1 MSTHEHPPW
10 RVRHLHA
17 YEIEFACPTTSPSPE
32 PPSKSAPTS
41 LGDPLADERHQ
52 SIRARLLDP
61 RLQRIIAAAANGWVV
76 ERLR

>member
-10 RVRHLHA
+10 RVQRLHA
-17 YEIEFACPTTSPSPE
+17 YEIEFACPTSHETSS
-32 PPSKSAPTS
+32 SSAH
-41 LGDPLADERHQ
+41 DHQLADARHQ

>member
-1 MSTHEHPPW
+1 MSTHDHPP
-10 RVRHLHA
+10 RPARRPYAH
-17 YEIEFACPTTSPSPE
+17 EIEFASPALHQPG
-32 PPSKSAPTS
+32 S
-41 LGDPLADERHQ
+41 LGALLDERER

>member
-1 MSTHEHPPW
+1 MSNHEQPPQ
-10 RVRHLHA
+10 RAARPH
-17 YEIEFACPTTSPSPE
+17 EIEFASPSWG
-32 PPSKSAPTS
+32 PT
-41 LGDPLADERHQ
+41 GDPLVDERRE